1 MGHHMTTS
9 EIATL
14 SGYEEFAPW
23 LLVEKRGN
31 VHIVS
36 INRPEALN
44 AVTEEVHHA
53 FATIWRVLRAD
64 DDVRAVVTTGVGK
77 AFSAGG
83 DMVMFGRLIE
93 DEVARAFQIQEART
107 VFLEVI
113 DFPKPLVSAVNGPA
127 VGLGCSI
134 ALLSD
139 LLVMGESSYL
149 ADPHVA
155 VGLTAGDGGAA
166 MLPLLIGMM
175 KAKEYVLLGDRITA
189 PIAEKLNLVTKV
201 VADDAV
207 LDEALALGERLAAL
221 PPQALRSS
229 KVALNMHLSRA
240 AHGVLEYA
248 LAEELTSFSTP
259 EFKERVAAF
268 RARSNAVAPQGLTNL
283 LLLRAGRRP
292 PIASRRARMSKASS
306 KDRARS
312 SARPEDHCSNAAMSA
327 LRTAP
332 ATTIGRRSVAGS
344 TPSRSALVRT
354 NRSVSSASPLI
365 VSTRSG
371 LSRTST
377 LSCSIRARS
386 TSSPPRTPMAAAR
399 QEVRRSSLAGRW
411 STASHRTTRLRRG
424 TARSTSRFAAKYRKN
439 VRAEMLHARA
449 MSSVVTLS

>member
-1 MGHHMTTS
+1 MTTS

-14 SGYEEFAPW
+14 AGYEQFAPW

-31 VHIVS
+31 VHVVS

-53 FATIWRVLRAD
+53 FATIWKVLDAD

-93 DEVARAFQIQEART
+93 DEVARTFQIHEART

-113 DFPKPLVSAVNGPA
+113 NFPKPLVSAVNGPA

-149 ADPHVA
+149 SDPHVA

-201 VADDAV
+201 VSDDTV
-207 LDEALALGERLAAL
+207 LDEALALGERFAAL

-229 KVALNMHLSRA
+229 KVALNMHLARA
-240 AHGVLEYA
+240 AQGVLEYA
-248 LAEELTSFSTP
+248 LAEELTVVLHT
-259 EFKERVAAF
+259 RV
-268 RARSNAVAPQGLTNL
+268 Q
-283 LLLRAGRRP
+283 
-292 PIASRRARMSKASS
+292 
-306 KDRARS
+306 
-312 SARPEDHCSNAAMSA
+312 
-327 LRTAP
+327 
-332 ATTIGRRSVAGS
+332 
-344 TPSRSALVRT
+344 
-354 NRSVSSASPLI
+354 
-365 VSTRSG
+365 RSG
-371 LSRTST
+371 G
-377 LSCSIRARS
+377 SIS
-386 TSSPPRTPMAAAR
+386 GPVE
-399 QEVRRSSLAGRW
+399 EV
-411 STASHRTTRLRRG
+411 
-424 TARSTSRFAAKYRKN
+424 
-439 VRAEMLHARA
+439 
-449 MSSVVTLS
+449 VVCPGYEGNR